1 MRDPTL
7 QFFLIRGVAWVG
19 HFLDDKHFHL
29 LLKIEW
35 AAELQR
41 FYFGR
46 ADTLT
51 KIGEIR
57 SPHCQSSARHDA
69 TTVVAKEHLPQH
81 RREIDGRGVE
91 SEETLGFAGPLD
103 PVNVLSRALLEKNG
117 NAVSSVTDAP
127 PEFLQLRL
135 QNFVIGT
142 FHRLGYTR
150 LKHTQST
157 RNRIWNKIDVADT
170 KLAAF
175 TKI

>member
-1 MRDPTL
+1 ST
-7 QFFLIRGVAWVG
+7 
-19 HFLDDKHFHL
+19 FHGPAQL
-29 LLKIEW
+29 HG
-35 AAELQR
+35 
-41 FYFGR
+41 FCCGR

-81 RREIDGRGVE
+81 RREIDRRGVE
-91 SEETLGFAGPLD
+91 SEEPLRFTGPLD
-103 PVNVLSRALLEKNG
+103 PVNVFSRALLEKNG
-117 NAVSSVTDAP
+117 NAVSSVADAP
-127 PEFLQLRL
+127 PEFLELRL

-150 LKHTQST
+150 LKHSQST
-157 RNRIWNKIDVADT
+157 RNRIRNKIDIADT